1 MTRLGFTS
9 YTSNGIFQLLLLVL
23 LGVILPQNHLKNLK
37 IISENNKIVRTFIND
52 YKVSKLK
59 KELLKAIKWHP
70 STSSANLAKAG
81 HSDNK

>member
-52 YKVSKLK
+52 YKVSKLR
-59 KELLKAIKWHP
+59 KELKKAEK
-70 STSSANLAKAG
+70 
-81 HSDNK
+81 

>member
-37 IISENNKIVRTFIND
+37 IISENNKIVRTFIIIRHLN
-52 YKVSKLK
+52 
-59 KELLKAIKWHP
+59 
-70 STSSANLAKAG
+70 
-81 HSDNK
+81 

>member
-1 MTRLGFTS
+1 MPCQLPSRIAPLVSYRLS
-9 YTSNGIFQLLLLVL
+9 PLILC
-23 LGVILPQNHLKNLK
+23 VIIPQNPLKKLK
-37 IISENNKIVRTFIND
+37 SISENDKIVRTFIND
-52 YKVSKLK
+52 YRVSKLK